1 LTSPKGWPRQDGHM
15 LLMRHL
21 DRWAQASQQAA
32 RRNAMVAATDALRRR
47 VEREEAEA
55 YVAAAAARR
64 GPAVRDQPVA
74 ASR

>member
-1 LTSPKGWPRQDGHM
+1 M

-32 RRNAMVAATDALRRR
+32 RRNAMVAATDAVRRR

-55 YVAAAAARR
+55 YAAAAARR